1 MTTDLPPSSRTQ
13 VLTRAW
19 QVLTSAPEWIDTI
32 PAHELGQL
40 LTLIDGI
47 GAAAAGATVAVTASA
62 VAQGQPAQAG
72 QRTREWV
79 RQHAPSL
86 RQAGLGPVVSLADE
100 LSRHR
105 VGLSTRVEP
114 SPDTPAAQVW
124 AQVSSGRVLPG
135 LGVGVLH
142 EIGQLLPRLVPEA
155 VPTVTEALIDLG
167 ASDGLTAM
175 RRLRPALLARYG
187 QPGELEQIQEAL
199 VAYACLSQPQVESAQ
214 LTHYRLA
221 VTPHQAAML
230 EAAIAGLSAPIP
242 NPVTGERDTRPA
254 GQRRVEALTDICAHS
269 LGRGHTRSEGTAGP
283 THPGSTN
290 TGDHTTGLPVSG
302 GASVHVLINLTDLS
316 LLTRERLAQAHTS
329 HITDPPAPHPNH
341 PHRAPQPPRREPQP
355 PESGPPAH
363 PHDPDTDSPGPH
375 DPNTHGTGPRGSDI
389 GPPGSDELLH
399 DRLTDLVDLDDPG
412 PASGGPDVDWT
423 GVGARVPGAGG
434 SGVVVGSWAQGA
446 ILSAESVRQL
456 ACCADLIPHV
466 LGSRGELLDLGR
478 TVRLYTPAQRRA
490 LTRRDRH
497 CTYPGCH
504 APADWTRIHH
514 VIHWLDGGAT
524 DLTNAALLCQ
534 HHHTLVHTRRLTA
547 DVSPTPDPDGR
558 HVHWDLHPGSYD
570 QRATAQGTTHDRCPD
585 TTLPHAG

>member
-1 MTTDLPPSSRTQ
+1 MATDLPPTSRTQ

-86 RQAGLGPVVSLADE
+86 RQAGLGPVVSLADD
-100 LSRHR
+100 LGRHR

-114 SPDTPAAQVW
+114 SPDTPTAQVW
-124 AQVSSGRVLPG
+124 AHVSSGRVLPC

-167 ASDGLTAM
+167 ASDGLVAM

-187 QPGELEQIQEAL
+187 QPGELEQIQQSLTAH
-199 VAYACLSQPQVESAQ
+199 ACLSQPQVKSAQ

-221 VTPHQAAML
+221 MTPQQAAML
-230 EAAIAGLSAPIP
+230 EAAITRLSAPLP

-254 GQRRVEALTDICAHS
+254 GQRRVEALTDICVHS
-269 LGRGHTRSEGTAGP
+269 LGRGHTRHDDTPEPPHASSTDTVE
-283 THPGSTN
+283 HP
-290 TGDHTTGLPVSG
+290 TGLPTNG

-316 LLTRERLAQAHTS
+316 LLTRERLTHAHAGQPS
-329 HITDPPAPHPNH
+329 HPPGPAPHA
-341 PHRAPQPPRREPQP
+341 RRPRREPQHLHREP
-355 PESGPPAH
+355 HHPGSGPTA
-363 PHDPDTDSPGPH
+363 GPH
-375 DPNTHGTGPRGSDI
+375 DTGPRGSDI
-389 GPPGSDELLH
+389 GPPGSDELLG
-399 DRLTDLVDLDDPG
+399 DFDDPG
-412 PASGGPDVDWT
+412 PAPFGPDLDWT

-434 SGVVVGSWAQGA
+434 SGVIVGSWAQGTL
-446 ILSAESVRQL
+446 LSAESVRQL

-497 CTYPGCH
+497 CTFPGCH

-514 VIHWLDGGAT
+514 VIHWLDGGTT

-547 DVSPTPDPDGR
+547 HVSPTPDTDGR
-558 HVHWDLHPGSYD
+558 HVHWDLHHGSYD
-570 QRATAQGTTHDRCPD
+570 QRVTN
-585 TTLPHAG
+585 TTLRHAS